1 MARAAARA
9 PAATADAA
17 SPPVVARHLR
27 WWLAAVL
34 LLLAIGSTGWWLAAG
49 RTPALSAGAPS
60 AGQDSAATALE
71 PAAFVDNAQ
80 CLACHAEQ
88 AGQWQGSH
96 HAKAMAPAS
105 AQTVLGRFD
114 GTEFK
119 HQGVT
124 SRFFQRDGRF
134 LVRTDGADGRLA
146 DFEVAYT
153 FGVAPLQQYLI
164 AQPGGRLQALQ
175 IAWDSE
181 RQRWFHLLPTEKTPP
196 GDVLHWTGRY
206 QTANTMCISCHTTGF
221 DKRYDAATD
230 TFASTWKEPNVSC
243 QSCHG
248 PGERHVRWARLKKEG
263 RSAPETAGQ
272 PFGLSIRLKTA
283 SGPQQVEACAPCHS
297 RRVELTGHS
306 LPGQPRL
313 DHHLPSLLM
322 PGLYHADGQQL
333 DEVFVDGSY
342 RQSKMYQKGI
352 GCMACHDAHTGK
364 LKLAGNAVCLQ
375 CHGSQPNPAQPAYAA
390 AAGAFDTPAHHFH
403 PAGSAG
409 AQCVACHMPAKT
421 YMQIQPRPDHSLR
434 VPRPD
439 LSVKLG
445 TPNACN
451 ACHTDKSAQWAA
463 DRVAAWYGSKRRQDP
478 HYGEVFAAARAGQP
492 DAGQALA
499 RLAADAQ
506 QPAIVRAT
514 ALVSLSAYPG
524 IGIAERISATRDADA
539 EVRAAAAYS
548 LDAAPATQRLYAL
561 GPLLRDPVRGVRIAA
576 ARSLSS
582 LPAAQIDAA
591 LRPAFDAAL
600 SEYIAAQ
607 NVSLDMPGARLNLAV
622 VHQNTGRPDLAEA
635 QYLAALKIDPDFTP
649 ARANLAQLY
658 NQTGR
663 NADAE
668 RVLTE
673 GLKRRPDIGE
683 LQYSLGLLLAEERRL
698 PEAARALEQAAR
710 LLPQRARVH
719 YNLGLALQQL
729 GRRQP
734 AEQALL
740 RAQQL
745 APRDPDTLYALAV
758 FYAQAGQ
765 RAKALPW
772 AEELQRLSPD
782 DPQVRRFVERLRQP
796 GGSGAAAPDPV
807 SWGTGPEREDAG
819 RSGTARAGR

>member
-1 MARAAARA
+1 M
-9 PAATADAA
+9 
-17 SPPVVARHLR
+17 
-27 WWLAAVL
+27 
-34 LLLAIGSTGWWLAAG
+34 LLAVVLGGWWLAAD
-49 RTPALSAGAPS
+49 RSPIARVATTPAAPP
-60 AGQDSAATALE
+60 AAALA
-71 PAAFVDNAQ
+71 PAAFVDNQQ

-96 HAKAMAPAS
+96 HAKAMAPAN
-105 AQTVLGRFD
+105 AQSVLGRFD

-124 SRFFQRDGRF
+124 SRFFQRDGKF

-164 AQPGGRLQALQ
+164 ALPGGRLQPLQ
-175 IAWDSE
+175 IAWDSQ
-181 RQRWFHLLPTEKTPP
+181 RQRWFHLLPKEKAPP

-221 DKRYDAATD
+221 EKRFDAATD

-248 PGERHVRWARLKKEG
+248 PGERHVQWAQLKKDG
-263 RSAPETAGQ
+263 QPAPETAGE
-272 PFGLSIRLKTA
+272 PFGLSVRLKTA
-283 SGPQQVEACAPCHS
+283 SGPQQVEACAACHS
-297 RRVELTGHS
+297 RRVELTGHTP
-306 LPGQPRL
+306 PGQPRL

-342 RQSKMYQKGI
+342 RQSKMYQKGV
-352 GCMACHDAHTGK
+352 GCMDCHSAHTGK

-375 CHGSQPNPAQPAYAA
+375 CHGGQPNPDQPAFAK
-390 AAGAFDTPAHHFH
+390 AAGAYDTPAHHFH

-451 ACHTDKSAQWAA
+451 ACHADKSAQWAA
-463 DRVAAWYGSKRRQDP
+463 DQVASWYGHKRRQEP
-478 HYGEVFAAARAGQP
+478 HYGEAFAAARAGQP
-492 DAGQALA
+492 GASEALA
-499 RLAADAQ
+499 RLAADLQ

-514 ALVSLSAYPG
+514 ALASLRADASTG
-524 IGIAERISATRDADA
+524 MAERISATRDADA
-539 EVRAAAAYS
+539 EVRAAAADS
-548 LDAAPATQRLYAL
+548 FDAAPATQRLYAL
-561 GPLLRDPVRGVRIAA
+561 SPLLSDPVRGVRIAA
-576 ARSLSS
+576 ARGLSS
-582 LPAAQIDAA
+582 LPAVQIDAA
-591 LRPAFDAAL
+591 LRPALDAAL
-600 SEYIAAQ
+600 TEYIAAQ
-607 NVSLDMPGARLNLAV
+607 RVSLDMPGARLNLAV
-622 VHQNTGRPDLAEA
+622 VHQNTGRLDLAEA
-635 QYLAALKIDPDFTP
+635 HYLAALKIDPDFTP
-649 ARANLAQLY
+649 ARANLAHLY

-668 RVLTE
+668 RVLTD
-673 GLKRRPDIGE
+673 GLKRQPALGE
-683 LQYSLGLLLAEERRL
+683 LQYSLGLLLAEEQRL
-698 PEAARALEQAAR
+698 PEAAKALGQAAQ
-710 LLPQRARVH
+710 LLPERARVH
-719 YNLGLALQQL
+719 YNLGLALQQM

-745 APRDPDTLYALAV
+745 APQDAATVYALAV
-758 FYAQAGQ
+758 FYAQGGE
-765 RAKALPW
+765 RALALQW
-772 AEELQRLSPD
+772 AERLRTLSPD
-782 DPQVRRFVERLRQP
+782 DPQVRQFIERLRQ
-796 GGSGAAAPDPV
+796 
-807 SWGTGPEREDAG
+807 TG
-819 RSGTARAGR
+819 